1 MAPNITLRNLSNQ
14 PLSLKLVEYF
24 DPEQKSGN
32 NAFSFK
38 NVTSAL
44 ANVTNTV
51 GLTNTSTR
59 KQVPEISPDAQPFDR
74 REVDIRLEP
83 FRITNTDIESR
94 KRGDNDRTRLTF
106 EAPNGERHRMYTPVP
121 TTSSTP
127 ELECDGNPSNRFTGV
142 YLPENAFVAI
152 YSSKD
157 LNRWMSRLPD
167 STPLGALSIP
177 GTHNSPTCHN
187 APPSVRCQAVSPW
200 EQLQNGVRFFD
211 LRVQVPEP
219 FNLDSDKLVL
229 VHSVF
234 PISLTGNK
242 YFRDLYNDVLKF
254 LRENPSET
262 LIMSL
267 KREGSGK
274 GTDEQ
279 LSQILK
285 KHYKD
290 GNPEEWFT
298 RPWVPRLSDCRGKI
312 VLVRR
317 FNLDESLKGEHDG
330 KGWGIDASSWADNTA
345 NSMCPSGDICVQDF
359 YEVEDP
365 KSIDQ
370 KITFARDHLERSGCC
385 RFPSDGNPQDG
396 QDKYPLYINFLSASN
411 FWKVGTWPEKVAAS
425 VNPEIV
431 KHLCHAHMV
440 NDDGGIKEGDWST
453 GVVVMD
459 WVGQG
464 GDWDL
469 CRCVVGMNAKLVQ
482 N

>member
-1 MAPNITLRNLSNQ
+1 MAPNITLRNISNQ
-14 PLSLKLVEYF
+14 PLTLKLVEYF
-24 DPEQKSGN
+24 DPEQKSIN
-32 NAFSFK
+32 NAFNLK

-44 ANVTNTV
+44 SNVTNAV
-51 GLTNTSTR
+51 GLTNHSTR
-59 KQVPEISPDAQPFDR
+59 AEVPEISRDAQPFDR

-83 FRITNTDIESR
+83 FQIVKTDIEPT
-94 KRGDNDRTRLTF
+94 KHGEKDRTRLTF
-106 EAPNGERHRMYTPVP
+106 EAGNGERHRMYTPVP
-121 TTSSTP
+121 TTSDTP
-127 ELECDGNPSNRFTGV
+127 ELEVDGNPENRFTGI
-142 YLPENAFVAI
+142 YLPEDSFVAI
-152 YSSKD
+152 YSSKG
-157 LNRWMSRLPD
+157 LNNWMGRLPD

-177 GTHNSPTCHN
+177 GTHNSPTHHN

-200 EQLQNGVRFFD
+200 DQLQNGVRFFD

-242 YFRDLYNDVLKF
+242 YFRDLYEEVLKF

-290 GNPEEWFT
+290 GNPEQWFT
-298 RPWVPRLSDCRGKI
+298 RPWVPNLSDCRGKI

-317 FNLDESLKGEHDG
+317 FNLEEGLKHEHDN
-330 KGWGIDASSWADNTA
+330 KGWGIDASQWADNTA
-345 NSMCPSGDICVQDF
+345 NSTCPSGDVCVQDF
-359 YEVEDP
+359 YQVDEP
-365 KSIDQ
+365 ASINQ
-370 KITFARDHLERSGCC
+370 KIIFAQEHLERSGCC
-385 RFPSDGNPQDG
+385 RFPPNGEHREG
-396 QDKYPLYINFLSASN
+396 EKFPLYINFLSASN
-411 FWKVGTWPEKVAAS
+411 FWKVGTWPEKVAAAI
-425 VNPEIV
+425 NPEIV
-431 KHLCHAHMV
+431 KHLCHAHMLK
-440 NDDGGIKEGDWST
+440 DDGGVKEGDWST
-453 GVVVMD
+453 GIVVMD

-469 CRCVVGMNAKLVQ
+469 CRCVVGMNAKLLS